1 VGNLHADK
9 RAAFSFVMP
18 AQGATYAEL
27 SGDILRPQ
35 SRKLAVKR
43 AGNTNTVQRQ
53 GMRLLALGSGRIS
66 FSVGWLAEILLFLIE
81 ASKRLL

>member
-1 VGNLHADK
+1 
-9 RAAFSFVMP
+9 
-18 AQGATYAEL
+18 
-27 SGDILRPQ
+27 
-35 SRKLAVKR
+35 VKR